1 MRKIIFEQ
9 YGKPADIL
17 KVHQVEMPS
26 ITADEVLI
34 KVTASPINPSDIMFV
49 QNLYGIRPQLPSPAG
64 FEGVGTIVEAGT
76 NTKLPTGIRVSFTGI
91 GAWSEYVVADKK
103 AIIPIPDTMTDDI
116 AAQLFVNPFT
126 AVAMVEESGV
136 QPGEWLLITACGSA
150 LGKMTIQLCKMRG
163 IKTIGTVRRNDINN
177 ELSALGIDAIVNIA
191 EENLP
196 KRVKEITG
204 GVGARAAIEA
214 VGGETASEAL
224 KCLSRGGLM
233 LIYGLLSL
241 QNPVIDSGLMIFKE
255 LNIKGF
261 WLTDWMRRVD
271 AVTRVRTTQEVITL
285 LASGQIQL
293 PIEASYSL
301 EQIAQAATHADS
313 PGRWGK
319 VLVKP

>member
-1 MRKIIFEQ
+1 
-9 YGKPADIL
+9 
-17 KVHQVEMPS
+17 
-26 ITADEVLI
+26 
-34 KVTASPINPSDIMFV
+34 
-49 QNLYGIRPQLPSPAG
+49 
-64 FEGVGTIVEAGT
+64 
-76 NTKLPTGIRVSFTGI
+76 
-91 GAWSEYVVADKK
+91 
-103 AIIPIPDTMTDDI
+103 
-116 AAQLFVNPFT
+116 LFVNPFT

-136 QPGEWLLITACGSA
+136 QPGQWLLITACGSA

-177 ELSALGIDAIVNIA
+177 ELTALGIDAIVNIA
-191 EENLP
+191 DENLP

-204 GVGARAAIEA
+204 GEGAQAAIEA
-214 VGGETASEAL
+214 VGGDTASEAL

-241 QNPVIDSGLMIFKE
+241 KNPVIDSGLMIFKE

-271 AVTRVRTTQEVITL
+271 AATRMRTAQEVITL

-293 PIEASYSL
+293 PIEATYSL
-301 EQIAQAATHADS
+301 DDIAQAATHADT

-319 VLVKP
+319 ILVKP